1 VNARSPAVAL
11 DRPQIVTAV
20 ATATRAP
27 SILNS
32 QPWRFAAGADAIE
45 VFAVP
50 DRAPTFVDPTG
61 REVMMSVGAALLN
74 LRLALIAAGRSPRLH
89 LMPDPDDQ
97 THAATV
103 TVGGPEQLS
112 EFERPLYEAIPA
124 RRSSRLPFTSVL
136 VRDEEFLH
144 LQDAAVTEGAWL
156 DAVTGV
162 HRKLVLDILHE
173 ADRDQRGQARVVAE
187 MRRWTVDRTNPD
199 LGIPVESLG
208 PLPYNSRAVVRD
220 MALGQAAPRASAEFE
235 VGALLAVLLTTG
247 DHPIDWLRAG
257 MAMQRVLLAAETM
270 GLSAGVLSHGTEAA
284 DLRPLVRDPSSR
296 WRYAQIILR
305 FGHGEP
311 MPATPRL
318 PVDDVL
324 ELG

>member
-1 VNARSPAVAL
+1 
-11 DRPQIVTAV
+11 
-20 ATATRAP
+20 
-27 SILNS
+27 
-32 QPWRFAAGADAIE
+32 
-45 VFAVP
+45 
-50 DRAPTFVDPTG
+50 
-61 REVMMSVGAALLN
+61 
-74 LRLALIAAGRSPRLH
+74 
-89 LMPDPDDQ
+89 MPDPDDP

-112 EFERPLYEAIPA
+112 EFERPLYDAIPA
-124 RRSSRLPFTSVL
+124 RRSSRMPFTPEP

-156 DAVTGV
+156 DPVTGL
-162 HRKLVLDILHE
+162 HRRLVLQILHE
-173 ADRDQRGQARVVAE
+173 ADRDQRGQARVLDE
-187 MRRWTVDRTNPD
+187 MRHWTVDRANPD
-199 LGIPVESLG
+199 IGIPVESLG
-208 PLPYNSRAVVRD
+208 PLPYNARAVVRD
-220 MALGQAAPRASAEFE
+220 MALGQAPPRASAEFE
-235 VGALLAVLLTTG
+235 VDALLAVLLTTG

-257 MAMQRVLLAAETM
+257 MAMQRVLLAAQTM

-296 WRYAQIILR
+296 WRHAQIILR
-305 FGHGEP
+305 FGHGEK